1 MLPPGITV
9 GLFLKHK
16 PPHAIFQ
23 FMFSMFLYKAIC
35 CKVQHKIVYLGQ
47 ATKLQSQYSI
57 FERCHW
63 VHCTISFFLLM
74 SDRIFENL
82 FPFIQQIKKKTY
94 NILQLKICILFI
106 KFGCRMFFAVGS
118 FFLVCKSSK
127 DFMWIFITVFF
138 LFMFR
143 WEIP

>member
-23 FMFSMFLYKAIC
+23 FSFSMFLYKAIC

-106 KFGCRMFFAVGS
+106 KLAAECFLQWEV
-118 FFLVCKSSK
+118 FFLFVKVQRTLCE
-127 DFMWIFITVFF
+127 FLLQFFF